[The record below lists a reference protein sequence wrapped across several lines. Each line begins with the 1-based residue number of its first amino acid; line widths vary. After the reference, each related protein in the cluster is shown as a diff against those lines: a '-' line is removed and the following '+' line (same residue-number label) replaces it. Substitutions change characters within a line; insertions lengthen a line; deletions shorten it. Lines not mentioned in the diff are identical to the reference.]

1 MGVNIA
7 CVVWELACIQGRL
20 EKVLRLIFYFNKLY

>member
-7 CVVWELACIQGRL
+7 CVVWELACVQGRF
-20 EKVLRLIFYFNKLY
+20 EKVLRLNLFST